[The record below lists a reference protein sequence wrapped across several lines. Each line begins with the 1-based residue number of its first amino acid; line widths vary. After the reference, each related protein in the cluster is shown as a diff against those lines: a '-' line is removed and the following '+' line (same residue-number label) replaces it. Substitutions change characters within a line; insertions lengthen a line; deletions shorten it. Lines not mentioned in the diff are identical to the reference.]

1 MARSRMS
8 RAESPT
14 VVAINLRTSGHDGPT
29 GRPSCWNRRG
39 PSIPA
44 AMLAVHHLRI
54 AACLKKA
61 RRALA
66 LVATDTRPQPCFP
79 WAARKRIYIFQ
90 GNIVERTILLAKC
103 LASTTFSGRVASRE
117 NVTESLDVAGETGA
131 ERRSAGGGR

>member
-44 AMLAVHHLRI
+44 AMLAVHHPRI

-66 LVATDTRPQPCFP
+66 LVATDTRPQACFP
-79 WAARKRIYIFQ
+79 WAAR
-90 GNIVERTILLAKC
+90 N
-103 LASTTFSGRVASRE
+103 ASTSSRE
-117 NVTESLDVAGETGA
+117 TSSS
-131 ERRSAGGGR
+131 ERFCSPSQRKNFSTCQF